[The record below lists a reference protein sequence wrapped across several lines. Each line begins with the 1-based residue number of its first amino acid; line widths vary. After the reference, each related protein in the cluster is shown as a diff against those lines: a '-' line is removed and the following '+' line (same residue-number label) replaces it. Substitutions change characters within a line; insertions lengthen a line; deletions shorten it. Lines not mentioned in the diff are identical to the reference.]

1 MVHIA
6 LGRLCPSLRDFPWG
20 EHMPSPGTFLGL
32 QPLEIT
38 WRKWKFILNKSFIY
52 IRNVVV
58 FFSLFF
64 FLTLF
69 DLFLSFWF
77 LYEFFSLLFFCWF
90 SSWIFW
96 WKCFFISSFSIWCV
110 FISSSSLVNLF
121 VFYVSSIFFFCVFDL
136 ASSLF
141 IFTFFYIPISSSH
154 YLFIS

>member
-1 MVHIA
+1 LVHIA
-6 LGRLCPSLRDFPWG
+6 LGRPYPSLRDFPWG

-58 FFSLFF
+58 FFSLFLSYSLWSF
-64 FLTLF
+64 SLVLVSLLIFLSTF
-69 DLFLSFWF
+69 LFLV
-77 LYEFFSLLFFCWF
+77 FFMNVLVEV
-90 SSWIFW
+90 
-96 WKCFFISSFSIWCV
+96 FFISSFSIWCV